1 VTAAGLGPLTRH
13 NEPMTAAGL
22 LLTGGASRR
31 MGQDKATLAVLAG
44 EEPLARR
51 TAHHLAATTN
61 PTFEVGPGHSH
72 LPTVT
77 EDPPGAG
84 PLAAVA
90 AGQRQLRKAGWT
102 GPAVVVATD
111 LPRLTRSLLAW
122 LADHPSA
129 RSVVPVSDG
138 VPQTLCA
145 RYAAHDLDLAVE
157 LAAAGKRS
165 MRDWLE
171 GIDAL
176 LAGPE
181 VWTPAA
187 ADPDALA
194 DVDTPSDLARLRA
207 RR

>member
-1 VTAAGLGPLTRH
+1 MG
-13 NEPMTAAGL
+13 PMTAAGL

-31 MGQDKATLAVLAG
+31 MGHDKATVSVVAG

-51 TAHHLAATTN
+51 TARHLAATTN
-61 PTFEVGPGHSH
+61 PTFEIGPGHSD
-72 LPTVT
+72 LPRVT

-90 AGQRQLRKAGWT
+90 AGQRRLRMAGWT

-111 LPRLTRSLLAW
+111 LPRLTRSLLVW
-122 LADHPSA
+122 LVDHPSP
-129 RSVVPVSDG
+129 RSVVPVSGG

-145 RYAAHDLDLAVE
+145 RYAAQDLDVAVE

-165 MRDWLE
+165 MRDLLG

-187 ADPDALA
+187 DDPDALV

-207 RR
+207 RW